1 MAKKVTKLSENLV
14 LNRYIL
20 SLFEEDNLDGL
31 SQYLK
36 DSRLETYDENN
47 QSRFL
52 NTLLERYNNLDQDFS
67 QALRKYDHNIYL
79 HTKQI
84 NQKRTKPITW
94 KYFQYLGL
102 LFTEIILDKYFS
114 NKDQLILDLN
124 EFAQKLYRHE
134 EVDYEVSPFTL
145 SEFNKLVF
153 WQATGSGKTLTL
165 HINYLQLKH
174 YLDHYKLERNFNKFI
189 LLTPNEGLSKQH
201 LEELRES
208 NIGGEI
214 FDKSNQGGLFSSS
227 KDYIEIID
235 IHKLKDKS
243 GDKTVAVDSF
253 GQNNIVFV
261 DEGHRGSSGE
271 EWLKMRD
278 RLTLDG
284 FSFEYSATFEQ
295 AISPKEKKL
304 FNLYSKTILF
314 DYSYKYFY
322 LDGYGKEYRILN
334 ISNNNWSETRFRYL
348 VSSLL
353 SYYQQ
358 LKLFESKKQEFKP
371 FNIEKPLMIFVGG
384 SVNAVRTEN
393 KEKVSDVIDIL
404 LFLKSFL
411 EDKQTSI
418 KAIDSILK
426 EESGLL
432 DDSGTDVFSGQFR
445 FLQKLNLGS
454 NDLYK
459 DLLIKIFNTSN
470 STASFQLINLKSV
483 DGEIGVRLG
492 SSAPYFAVINVGDD
506 RRLLKLCE
514 ENNLQT
520 NEQEFANSLFNNIN
534 SDQSSINLLIGSK
547 KFTEGWNSWRVS
559 CIGLMNLGRTEG
571 SEIIQLFGRGV
582 RLKGYNW
589 SLKRSESLKKS
600 ELSTEKPD
608 YLSVLETL
616 NIFGV
621 RADYMYEFK
630 EYLEREGI
638 PTKDNIVEITL
649 PTIKNFGSLKHLK
662 VISSKAPEFIEPI
675 AVDEPIKPKRKVELN
690 LYAKLTSISSLDPT
704 SENVSKHEISIDE
717 RLVDFFDFNKI
728 FFEVNDY
735 CKSQGWT
742 NITVS
747 KQTLK
752 QLLLKDGWYQ
762 ILAPQ
767 NLFNLSSFSEID
779 SIQSEVVIPLLKKY
793 IKTIYTYFQ
802 SEHESKYRTYTS
814 LSDADP
820 NIVGEYLITID
831 KSEEALIEDLQK
843 YSQEIK
849 RLNDDY
855 DRFDNKLKL
864 INFSRH
870 IYQPLVFSDHKSK
883 LIKVSPVALNESEK
897 DFVEEIRVFYRDNQS
912 MFESTDLYLLRN
924 QSKGNGIS
932 FFEAN
937 NFFPDFIMW
946 LVEGDKQ
953 KIIFIDPKGIREVG
967 GMSDPKIQF
976 SHAIKQIEDELGDKN
991 VSLNSFIITPTYLD
1005 QSWWGN
1011 DYSEEDFQENNVL
1024 FMRDGYLSE
1033 MFNKL

>member
-1 MAKKVTKLSENLV
+1 MAKRVTKLSENLV

-20 SLFEEDNLDGL
+20 SLFGEDNLDGL

-52 NTLLERYNNLDQDFS
+52 NTLLERYHNLDQDFS

-102 LFTEIILDKYFS
+102 IFTEIILDKYFS
-114 NKDQLILDLN
+114 NKNQLILDLN
-124 EFAQKLYRHE
+124 EFAQKLYRQE
-134 EVDYEVSPFTL
+134 EIDYEVSPFTL

-174 YLDHYKLERNFNKFI
+174 YLEYSKLEKNFNKFI

-208 NIGGEI
+208 NIAAEI

-227 KDYIEIID
+227 KNYIEIID
-235 IHKLKDKS
+235 VHKLKEKS
-243 GDKTVAVDSF
+243 GEKTVAVDSF
-253 GQNNIVFV
+253 GQNNIVFI

-278 RLTLDG
+278 RLTLEG

-348 VSSLL
+348 ASSLL

-358 LKLFESKKQEFKP
+358 LKLFEAKKQEIKP

-411 EDKQTSI
+411 EDKQTSM

-432 DDSGTDVFSGQFR
+432 DDSGTDVFSGQFG

-454 NDLYK
+454 NDLYN

-470 STASFQLINLKSV
+470 SSATFQLINLKSV

-520 NEQEFANSLFNNIN
+520 NEQEFADSLFNNIN

-600 ELSTEKPD
+600 ELSIEKPD
-608 YLSVLETL
+608 YLSILETL

-649 PTIKNFGSLKHLK
+649 PTIKNFGSLKHLRM
-662 VISSKAPEFIEPI
+662 ISSKAPEFIEPI
-675 AVDEPIKPKRKVELN
+675 AVNKPIKPKRKIELN

-704 SENVSKHEISIDE
+704 SENVSKHAISVDK
-717 RLVDFFDFNKI
+717 RLIDFFDFNKI

-735 CKSQGWT
+735 CRSQGWS

-752 QLLLKDGWYQ
+752 QLLLEDGWYQ

-767 NLFNLSSFSEID
+767 NLFNLSSFSEVE
-779 SIQSEVVIPLLKKY
+779 SIQSEIVIPLLKKY
-793 IKTIYTYFQ
+793 VKTIYTYFQ
-802 SEHESKYRTYTS
+802 SVHESKYRTYTR
-814 LSDADP
+814 LSEADP
-820 NIVGEYLITID
+820 NIINEYLITID

-849 RLNDDY
+849 RLNDD
-855 DRFDNKLKL
+855 
-864 INFSRH
+864 
-870 IYQPLVFSDHKSK
+870 
-883 LIKVSPVALNESEK
+883 
-897 DFVEEIRVFYRDNQS
+897 
-912 MFESTDLYLLRN
+912 LLP
-924 QSKGNGIS
+924 I
-932 FFEAN
+932 
-937 NFFPDFIMW
+937 
-946 LVEGDKQ
+946 
-953 KIIFIDPKGIREVG
+953 
-967 GMSDPKIQF
+967 
-976 SHAIKQIEDELGDKN
+976 
-991 VSLNSFIITPTYLD
+991 
-1005 QSWWGN
+1005 
-1011 DYSEEDFQENNVL
+1011 
-1024 FMRDGYLSE
+1024 
-1033 MFNKL
+1033 